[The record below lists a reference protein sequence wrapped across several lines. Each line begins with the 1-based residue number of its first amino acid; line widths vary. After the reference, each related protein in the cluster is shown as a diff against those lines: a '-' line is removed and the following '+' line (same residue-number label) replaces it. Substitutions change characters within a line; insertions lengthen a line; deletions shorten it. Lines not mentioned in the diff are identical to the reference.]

1 MRAAGGIKSVDG
13 GSTARMGRMT
23 IHELLARAR
32 SGLCRMCAVQVLALM
47 RSGAAAIDIRFD
59 SLMARDRT
67 IAGRS

>member
-1 MRAAGGIKSVDG
+1 
-13 GSTARMGRMT
+13 MGWMT

-32 SGLCRMCAVQVLALM
+32 SGLCRMCAVHILALM

-59 SLMARDRT
+59 SLIARDGT